1 METLRKRKRLQSVD
15 SAGGFD
21 AVFVALPDELT
32 CPICGVALRDP
43 QQTVC
48 GHHFCGAC
56 LEPLK
61 KDKDSFSCPLCRA
74 ELTSVRVF
82 PDNAIKRHVMSLKV
96 KCDEHESGCEWQGE
110 LRQLDDHPDHCQ
122 FVLLSCSL
130 GCGKNAMR
138 RDMDNHVKMCPRRE
152 VPCQHCNGKF
162 EHQHMEEHY
171 DNDCPQFP
179 MMCPQDCGEK
189 LVRCQKDDHVAVE
202 GTCPN
207 TNMKCAFEDA
217 GCSFVGKRKDMG
229 QHTKENLETHLTMS
243 HLKEKKLNEKVK
255 ELNEKVK
262 EMEKALEKA
271 NFHYHW
277 KITNWSHHMERAK
290 DDEGYEIDSEKVYL
304 SVPGHRVMMMLCPN
318 ASRSSN
324 NVGIFLYVVE
334 GEYDDFIEW
343 PFKLDYAFSVIDQQ
357 KNRQDKTKKFKV
369 RGIEGFHSPDGD
381 GYGDAEIIS
390 HEELQTR
397 SFVKND
403 SLFVKLTVY
412 V

>member
-1 METLRKRKRLQSVD
+1 M
-15 SAGGFD
+15 
-21 AVFVALPDELT
+21 FVALPDELT

-48 GHHFCGAC
+48 GHRFCGAC

-61 KDKDSFSCPLCRA
+61 KDKDSFSCPICRA

-152 VPCQHCNGKF
+152 VPCQHCDGKF

-179 MMCPQDCGEK
+179 MMCPQDCGEE
-189 LVRCQKDDHVAVE
+189 LVRCQKDDHVAVD

-207 TNMKCAFEDA
+207 TDMKCAFEDA
-217 GCSFVGKRKDMG
+217 GCPFIGKRKDMG
-229 QHTKENLETHLTMS
+229 QHTKENIENHLTMS
-243 HLKEKKLNEKVK
+243 HLKVK
-255 ELNEKVK
+255 ELNVEVEEQGMAMNDVTIDLYKTVR
-262 EMEKALEKA
+262 EMQEALKKAKEKA
-271 NFHYHW
+271 NFHYLW
-277 KITNWSHHMERAK
+277 KVTGWSLHMQKAK
-290 DDEGYEIDSEKVYL
+290 ETQKYRIISEKVYV
-304 SVPGHRVMMMLCPN
+304 SVPGHRVVMMLCPN

-343 PFKLDYAFSVIDQQ
+343 PFRLDYAFSVIDQQ
-357 KNRQDKTKKFKV
+357 KNRQDKTKNFKF
-369 RGIEGFHSPDGD
+369 RGIEGFDSPGGT
-381 GYGDAEIIS
+381 GYGYPKFIS

-403 SLFVKLTVY
+403 CLFVKLTVY